1 MNETLKFVTPKEA
14 GKSCGGKRKRKEVP
28 TEISSVASRK
38 NQLRVWRVS
47 ELSQYKTVRTF
58 TLALNA
64 SC

>member
-47 ELSQYKTVRTF
+47 
-58 TLALNA
+58 
-64 SC
+64 